1 MREPLCIC
9 WALVTSDIV
18 SRAGAAAAGAGA
30 TAVTEGALEP
40 VRPVPAP
47 VFVADVVVTVV
58 VEAAGLLTLLPILKM
73 LKKRNGRI
81 AHK

>member
-18 SRAGAAAAGAGA
+18 SRAGAGAGA
-30 TAVTEGALEP
+30 AFTGGATGGP

-47 VFVADVVVTVV
+47 VFVVDVVA
-58 VEAAGLLTLLPILKM
+58 EAVGGVSGLLTLLPILKM
-73 LKKRNGRI
+73 PKKRNGRI